1 MSGVS
6 EPPRLRIITLRAQIA
21 ELGAAIRLLRQA
33 GMDNAAAELL
43 LVRKRAE
50 LEGLMLPGRSDRS
63 APPTDEV

>member
-6 EPPRLRIITLRAQIA
+6 EPPQLRIITLRAQIA

-50 LEGLMLPGRSDRS
+50 LEGLMLPGRSVRS
-63 APPTDEV
+63 DPPTGDV

>member
-1 MSGVS
+1 M
-6 EPPRLRIITLRAQIA
+6 LRAQIA

-50 LEGLMLPGRSDRS
+50 LDGLLRPVRGDKSDS
-63 APPTDEV
+63 PSGNI

>member
-6 EPPRLRIITLRAQIA
+6 EPPQLRIITLRAQIA

-50 LEGLMLPGRSDRS
+50 LEGLMLPGRSARS
-63 APPTDEV
+63 DPPTGEV

>member
-6 EPPRLRIITLRAQIA
+6 EPPQLRIITLRAQIA

-43 LVRKRAE
+43 LARKRAE
-50 LEGLMLPGRSDRS
+50 LDGMLWQGRSARS
-63 APPTDEV
+63 DPPTGEV

>member
-6 EPPRLRIITLRAQIA
+6 EPPQLRIITLRAQIA

-50 LEGLMLPGRSDRS
+50 LDGMLWQGRNVRSD
-63 APPTDEV
+63 PPTGEI

>member
-1 MSGVS
+1 MSSVS

-63 APPTDEV
+63 TPPTDEV

>member
-6 EPPRLRIITLRAQIA
+6 EPPQLRIITLRAQIA

-50 LEGLMLPGRSDRS
+50 LDGMLWQGRNVRS
-63 APPTDEV
+63 APPTGEV

>member
-1 MSGVS
+1 MSSVS

-50 LEGLMLPGRSDRS
+50 LEGLMLPGRSARS
-63 APPTDEV
+63 DPPTGEV

>member
-1 MSGVS
+1 MSGLS

-50 LEGLMLPGRSDRS
+50 LEGLMLPGRSGRS
-63 APPTDEV
+63 DPPTDEV

>member
-1 MSGVS
+1 MSGVN

-50 LEGLMLPGRSDRS
+50 LEGLMLPGRSARS
-63 APPTDEV
+63 DPPTGKV

>member
-6 EPPRLRIITLRAQIA
+6 EPPQLRIITLRAQIA

-50 LEGLMLPGRSDRS
+50 LEGLMLPGRSVRS
-63 APPTDEV
+63 APPTGDV

>member
-6 EPPRLRIITLRAQIA
+6 EPPEFRTITLRAQIA

-50 LEGLMLPGRSDRS
+50 LEGLMLPGRSAKS
-63 APPTDEV
+63 NPPTGEV

>member
-6 EPPRLRIITLRAQIA
+6 EPPQLRIITLRAQIA

-50 LEGLMLPGRSDRS
+50 LEGLMLPARSDRS
-63 APPTDEV
+63 DPPTGEV